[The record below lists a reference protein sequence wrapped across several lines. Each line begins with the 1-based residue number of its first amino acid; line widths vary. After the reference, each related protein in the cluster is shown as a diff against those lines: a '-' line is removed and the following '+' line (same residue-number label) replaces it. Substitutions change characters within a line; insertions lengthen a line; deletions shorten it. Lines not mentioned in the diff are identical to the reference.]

1 MGKNGAVLLGE
12 VAERASHIEI
22 ACSRCDRKG
31 RYRVAKLV
39 ARLGEDF
46 PMTDLGAELADCPR
60 RSMAAHHERCD
71 VYFPTLVQIMA
82 DEEHRSASTS
92 DDC

>member
-1 MGKNGAVLLGE
+1 MGKNGSVLLGE
-12 VAERASHIEI
+12 LAARAGHIEI

-46 PMTDLGAELADCPR
+46 PMTDLGAEVADCPR
-60 RSMAAHHERCD
+60 RSASAHHERCD
-71 VYFPTLVQIMA
+71 VYFPKLVQIMA
-82 DEEHRSASTS
+82 DDENRSASTS

>member
-1 MGKNGAVLLGE
+1 MGKNGSVLLVE
-12 VAERASHIEI
+12 VAARTSHVEI

-31 RYRVAKLV
+31 RYQVAKLV

-60 RSMAAHHERCD
+60 RSAAAHHERCD
-71 VYFPTLVQIMA
+71 VYFPRLVQIMA
-82 DEEHRSASTS
+82 DDERGSASTGA
-92 DDC
+92 DC